1 MDPIQRRAREVQI
14 EIRAILLNDWDPIGV
29 EDAPEGQD
37 EYDGYV
43 GRVHSLLLSR
53 PSEREVVEW
62 LARVER
68 ESMGLLV
75 SPERLRRIAEVA
87 QKLLAVDVRLYRD

>member
-14 EIRAILLNDWDPIGV
+14 EIRAILLMDWDPIGL
-29 EDAPEGQD
+29 EDVPEAQD
-37 EYDGYV
+37 EYDGHV
-43 GRVHSLLLSR
+43 GRVHSLLLSG

-68 ESMGLLV
+68 ESMGLPV
-75 SPERLRRIAEVA
+75 SPERLRRIAEAA
-87 QKLLAVDVRLYRD
+87 QKLLAVGVRLQRD